1 MILKY
6 CDMFLKLKDLCD
18 SSAFKEADINK
29 DGTIFPKDFKDQ
41 LEKSK
46 KYSVQEVHFLIS
58 CNQETNHE
66 GKIDYVEFVEAYYD
80 SAKAIGFNLAILF
93 TNLSEHMPTDPRLA
107 RFEFYFKFHIYYLQ
121 NQINNV
127 SIECRSIYQSVR
139 RDLRRL
145 RANTGDSW
153 RHEMKM
159 IITIPRN
166 SHNSS
171 KLSYADSL
179 KRPLSQVP

>member
-18 SSAFKEADINK
+18 SAAFKEADINK

-46 KYSVQEVHFLIS
+46 KYSLQEVNFLIS

-66 GKIDYVEFVEAYYD
+66 GKIDYVEFTEAYYD
-80 SAKAIGFNLAILF
+80 SAKAIGFNLAVLF

-107 RFEFYFKFHIYYLQ
+107 RFEFKIDIDVSAGKELFCPFVSLLCLSVSTLNL
-121 NQINNV
+121 NQSCAPIQ
-127 SIECRSIYQSVR
+127 IHPIYQSER

-145 RANTGDSW
+145 RANTD
-153 RHEMKM
+153 
-159 IITIPRN
+159 
-166 SHNSS
+166 
-171 KLSYADSL
+171 
-179 KRPLSQVP
+179 

>member
-107 RFEFYFKFHIYYLQ
+107 RFEFNFRFNKPAISFSIIFKTRLTMSQLNVAQYI
-121 NQINNV
+121 NQCGET
-127 SIECRSIYQSVR
+127 S
-139 RDLRRL
+139 
-145 RANTGDSW
+145 GD
-153 RHEMKM
+153 
-159 IITIPRN
+159 
-166 SHNSS
+166 
-171 KLSYADSL
+171 
-179 KRPLSQVP
+179 

>member
-18 SSAFKEADINK
+18 SAAFKEADINK

-46 KYSVQEVHFLIS
+46 KYSLQEVHFLIS

-80 SAKAIGFNLAILF
+80 SAKGIGFNLAVLF

-107 RFEFYFKFHIYYLQ
+107 RFESKFDD
-121 NQINNV
+121 
-127 SIECRSIYQSVR
+127 
-139 RDLRRL
+139 DL
-145 RANTGDSW
+145 
-153 RHEMKM
+153 
-159 IITIPRN
+159 P
-166 SHNSS
+166 
-171 KLSYADSL
+171 
-179 KRPLSQVP
+179 

>member
-18 SSAFKEADINK
+18 SAAFKEADLNK

-46 KYSVQEVHFLIS
+46 KYSLQEVHFLIS

-80 SAKAIGFNLAILF
+80 SAKGIGFNLAVLF

-107 RFEFYFKFHIYYLQ
+107 RSS
-121 NQINNV
+121 
-127 SIECRSIYQSVR
+127 SISA
-139 RDLRRL
+139 D
-145 RANTGDSW
+145 
-153 RHEMKM
+153 KM
-159 IITIPRN
+159 IC
-166 SHNSS
+166 
-171 KLSYADSL
+171 SYNGVLAGSN
-179 KRPLSQVP
+179 SQVNQLSCISRWSEKSRT

>member
-18 SSAFKEADINK
+18 SAAFKEADINK

-46 KYSVQEVHFLIS
+46 KYSLQEVNFLIS

-66 GKIDYVEFVEAYYD
+66 GKIDYVEFTEAYYD
-80 SAKAIGFNLAILF
+80 SAKAIGFNLAVLF

-107 RFEFYFKFHIYYLQ
+107 RFEFKKET
-121 NQINNV
+121 NV
-127 SIECRSIYQSVR
+127 SAEKDFFAPLYHFYRRHRCLSAHTLNLNQSCAPIQIHPIYQSVR

-145 RANTGDSW
+145 RANTD
-153 RHEMKM
+153 
-159 IITIPRN
+159 
-166 SHNSS
+166 
-171 KLSYADSL
+171 
-179 KRPLSQVP
+179 

>member
-18 SSAFKEADINK
+18 SAAFKEADINK

-46 KYSVQEVHFLIS
+46 KYSLEEVNFLIS

-66 GKIDYVEFVEAYYD
+66 GKIDYIEFTEAFYD
-80 SAKAIGFNLAILF
+80 SAKAIGFNLAVLF

-107 RFEFYFKFHIYYLQ
+107 RFEFKIEIDFSAEKDLFLPLSSCVTSMPFSATI
-121 NQINNV
+121 QIQ
-127 SIECRSIYQSVR
+127 IHPIYQSVR

-145 RANTGDSW
+145 RANTD
-153 RHEMKM
+153 
-159 IITIPRN
+159 
-166 SHNSS
+166 
-171 KLSYADSL
+171 
-179 KRPLSQVP
+179 

>member
-18 SSAFKEADINK
+18 SAAFKEADINK

-46 KYSVQEVHFLIS
+46 KYSLQEVHFLIS

-80 SAKAIGFNLAILF
+80 SAKGIGFNLAVLF

-107 RFEFYFKFHIYYLQ
+107 RFEFKF
-121 NQINNV
+121 
-127 SIECRSIYQSVR
+127 
-139 RDLRRL
+139 DD
-145 RANTGDSW
+145 DS
-153 RHEMKM
+153 
-159 IITIPRN
+159 
-166 SHNSS
+166 
-171 KLSYADSL
+171 A
-179 KRPLSQVP
+179 